1 MMNHS
6 EINITCIYKEY
17 EKGDTKLIILK
28 ALCQSVKPSLT
39 PNIYLI
45 KLFSIKLFK
54 MFHPFENNLFP
65 FVLIETEQAFPQL
78 ESTCPVSSI
87 PKLLTRQFKPMS
99 GLRCTLKM
107 KRQ

>member
-1 MMNHS
+1 M
-6 EINITCIYKEY
+6 K
-17 EKGDTKLIILK
+17 KVDTKLIILK

-78 ESTCPVSSI
+78 EYMSSI
-87 PKLLTRQFKPMS
+87 LHTKIINSSIQTNEWI
-99 GLRCTLKM
+99 KM
-107 KRQ
+107 YVKNEKAVGKRQ